1 MRHSSTLV
9 LPATAQAPAHVRD
22 ALRRT
27 CAHLPPDMLDDV
39 QLLSSELVN
48 NAVQHSASA
57 TVTITFASEGNSIYV
72 AVTDQDGSRPGPQ
85 RVAHNSE
92 SGRGLGLVEVIA
104 TAWGI
109 RPLADRRG
117 KVVWFRLGAVRTRT
131 SREVTP

>member
-109 RPLADRRG
+109 RPLADLSG
-117 KVVWFRLGAVRTRT
+117 KVVWFRLGDVRRCI
-131 SREVTP
+131 R